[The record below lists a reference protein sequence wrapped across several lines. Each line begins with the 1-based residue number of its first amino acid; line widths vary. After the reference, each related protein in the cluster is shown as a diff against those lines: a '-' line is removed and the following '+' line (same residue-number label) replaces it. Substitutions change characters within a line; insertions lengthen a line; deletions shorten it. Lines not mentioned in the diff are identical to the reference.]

1 MGGKKKKKNRMNTS
15 YAGKSGK
22 SVRTGGTNPSVPSAA
37 QDKYAKYAGAVSNK
51 SKRNYADLR
60 LVSPSELRGNP
71 VSSAPSVPNGG
82 AKKHSGQS
90 VRSGGAKKPS
100 GQPMK
105 SGGAKKPSGQPVK
118 SGGAKKPSGQ
128 PVKSGSAGSR
138 KPIRQPMHTVSGN
151 ITQSVNQ
158 QFRGGKR
165 GNIQRAPSKPSKP
178 HTRPT
183 PEVKAP
189 VYADDEYSRALN
201 NSDFYGD
208 LVEKYYIKYP
218 EKQEER
224 KSAPGSAAARERAA
238 RRKVRRSPMESVVSE
253 GTAKKE
259 GQARDARPSIA
270 ELAVRNRGTDRK
282 KQYAKVVKTGKAK
295 GSIPTGSVHRKV
307 RRINRQRSLF
317 LYAASAASVVAVLCF
332 LFFFWGFKVK
342 QIVVEG
348 ETPYS
353 DNRITSLCDFTQGD
367 NLMFIDTAVS
377 ERQVVESLPY
387 VETCKVKRA
396 IPHSVEVNV
405 TCAVPL
411 GVAEAGSAEWVIV
424 STSGKILESVSAAA
438 VVSGSDLGDTGVSTA
453 YTAQELAAARK
464 LPVLVGLEMD
474 QVNVGSFV
482 NGSSV
487 ATVNG
492 FACIYEEAQA
502 LGLTL
507 DKLKYTDRGYEA
519 EYDGRINIVLGD
531 TDDRS
536 IIRKRLE
543 IFHHIMFVK
552 CDISEHE
559 RGEIT
564 YLKNQIFF
572 DPTYDFSEEELAR
585 YAEKQAAR
593 QKEEN
598 SLGKL
603 GEAAVSLLD
612 EGVSLLHR
620 ENTTTAASKTTAATA
635 KITTAAETT
644 TSETTA
650 AQTAASATTA
660 AGQ

>member
-128 PVKSGSAGSR
+128 PVKSSSAGSR

-348 ETPYS
+348 ET
-353 DNRITSLCDFTQGD
+353 
-367 NLMFIDTAVS
+367 
-377 ERQVVESLPY
+377 
-387 VETCKVKRA
+387 
-396 IPHSVEVNV
+396 
-405 TCAVPL
+405 
-411 GVAEAGSAEWVIV
+411 
-424 STSGKILESVSAAA
+424 
-438 VVSGSDLGDTGVSTA
+438 
-453 YTAQELAAARK
+453 
-464 LPVLVGLEMD
+464 
-474 QVNVGSFV
+474 
-482 NGSSV
+482 
-487 ATVNG
+487 
-492 FACIYEEAQA
+492 
-502 LGLTL
+502 
-507 DKLKYTDRGYEA
+507 
-519 EYDGRINIVLGD
+519 
-531 TDDRS
+531 
-536 IIRKRLE
+536 
-543 IFHHIMFVK
+543 
-552 CDISEHE
+552 
-559 RGEIT
+559 
-564 YLKNQIFF
+564 
-572 DPTYDFSEEELAR
+572 
-585 YAEKQAAR
+585 
-593 QKEEN
+593 
-598 SLGKL
+598 
-603 GEAAVSLLD
+603 
-612 EGVSLLHR
+612 
-620 ENTTTAASKTTAATA
+620 
-635 KITTAAETT
+635 
-644 TSETTA
+644 
-650 AQTAASATTA
+650 
-660 AGQ
+660 